1 MSPFELKKRRK
12 DERQLGV
19 QFLLD
24 GIRVALTNV
33 TDKEK
38 KLIDVEYHEANEWS
52 QQKTFLERK
61 IAEFNLH
68 QTPTTVLIPQSDY
81 QIFLIEQALVPGE
94 EKREAVRWRIAEY
107 IDFPVEEAVVD
118 YLEVPQ
124 KNKESTSALTYVVVT
139 RKSII
144 DDYIKNIKTLGLS
157 LGAIDICQSAL
168 REIAFQL
175 DDADVGQALLH
186 IEDTKSY
193 IILFKQRTMYMM
205 RDIDLGYQHI
215 KEATELH
222 DLALEIQRSI
232 DYCSSNLKNAGIS
245 RIVLTPLPERKTEL
259 LSCLSNILGLPVRV
273 ISYSEFMCDTEKLTI
288 NQANNSTFV
297 IGAAISTAL

>member
-1 MSPFELKKRRK
+1 MSPFNLKKRLK
-12 DERQLGV
+12 DDKQLGV
-19 QFLLD
+19 QFSHN
-24 GIRVALTNV
+24 GIRVALAKV
-33 TDKEK
+33 TDKDK
-38 KLIDVEYHEANEWS
+38 TLIDVEFHEAKEWS
-52 QQKTFLERK
+52 QQKLFLEKK
-61 IAEFNLH
+61 IAEFGLQ
-68 QTPTTVLIPQSDY
+68 QTPTTVLLPQSDY
-81 QIFLIEQALVPGE
+81 QIFLIEQALVSEE

-124 KNKESTSALTYVVVT
+124 KNKEATTALTYVVVT
-139 RKSII
+139 RKSIV
-144 DDYIKNIKTLGLS
+144 DEYVKNIRTLGLS
-157 LGAIDICQSAL
+157 LAAIDINQSAL

-186 IEDTKSY
+186 IEETKSH

-205 RDIDLGYQHI
+205 RDIDLGYHQI
-215 KEATELH
+215 KEATQLH

-273 ISYSEFMCDTEKLTI
+273 INYSEFMYETDKLTI
-288 NQANNSTFV
+288 NQANSSAFA

>member
-1 MSPFELKKRRK
+1 MSPFDLKKRLK
-12 DERQLGV
+12 DEKQLGV
-19 QFLLD
+19 QFTHN
-24 GIRVALTNV
+24 GVRVALTNV
-33 TDKEK
+33 AERK
-38 KLIDVEYHEANEWS
+38 KTLLDVAFHEANEWG
-52 QQKTFLERK
+52 QQKAFLEKK
-61 IAEFNLH
+61 IADFNLH

-124 KNKESTSALTYVVVT
+124 KNKEATMALTYVIVT

-144 DDYIKNIKTLGLS
+144 DGYVKNIKTLGLN
-157 LGAIDICQSAL
+157 LAAIDICQSAL

-175 DDADVGQALLH
+175 DDADAGQALLH
-186 IEDTKSY
+186 IEETKSY

-205 RDIDLGYQHI
+205 RDIDLGYHHI

-273 ISYSEFMCDTEKLTI
+273 ISYSEFMNDSENLTI
-288 NQANNSTFV
+288 NQANHSAFV
-297 IGAAISTAL
+297 IGAAISTPL

>member
-1 MSPFELKKRRK
+1 MSPFDFKKKLKDDK
-12 DERQLGV
+12 QLGV
-19 QFLLD
+19 QFSHN

-33 TDKEK
+33 SEK
-38 KLIDVEYHEANEWS
+38 ALMDVEFHEANEWA
-52 QQKTFLERK
+52 QQKAFLEKK

-81 QIFLIEQALVPGE
+81 QIFLIEQAVVPGE

-124 KNKESTSALTYVVVT
+124 KNKEATMALTYVIVT
-139 RKSII
+139 RKSIV
-144 DDYIKNIKTLGLS
+144 DGYVRNIKSLGLN
-157 LGAIDICQSAL
+157 LAAIDICQSAL

-175 DDADVGQALLH
+175 DDVDVGQALLH
-186 IEDTKSY
+186 IEETKSY

-205 RDIDLGYQHI
+205 RDIDLGYHHI

-273 ISYSEFMCDTEKLTI
+273 ISYSEFMNDTEKLTI
-288 NQANNSTFV
+288 NQANNSAFV